1 MASQVPVRHAA
12 RGLLT
17 TCFCVWSVVW
27 VCGACSRGTFV
38 WQMQAYLQAYMTQMA
53 GMQSVLTSLAGVKPP
68 EGEGIKDDGK
78 GGAAKAPA
86 DAAALL
92 AGAAGAGGADALV
105 PGYLQVSMHCTRVD
119 SSVARAGLGASLLA
133 VTID

>member
-1 MASQVPVRHAA
+1 
-12 RGLLT
+12 
-17 TCFCVWSVVW
+17 
-27 VCGACSRGTFV
+27 
-38 WQMQAYLQAYMTQMA
+38 MQAYLQAYMTQMA

-105 PGYLQVSMHCTRVD
+105 PGYLQVPGYVQNACSLVPGYLQMQI
-119 SSVARAGLGASLLA
+119 ARHQ
-133 VTID
+133 